1 MDKIESIVT
10 TVLAA
15 IMIAFFAFLLG
26 KKKEDIEVALNYQ
39 KYYNNFIDALKNE
52 MVDLHKIVKEQK
64 EIILEQKEIIE
75 SQKKNIEGWTNN
87 CTRLE
92 ILLNEERKK
101 MKS

>member
-1 MDKIESIVT
+1 M
-10 TVLAA
+10 L
-15 IMIAFFAFLLG
+15 
-26 KKKEDIEVALNYQ
+26 
-39 KYYNNFIDALKNE
+39 
-52 MVDLHKIVKEQK
+52 DLHKIVKEQK
-64 EIILEQKEIIE
+64 EIIIEQKEIIE